1 MTLQEILESVKSGS
15 VSVEE
20 AERILKKESYEEML
34 SKLQTILN
42 NLENNELNLEDS
54 MKSYEEGV
62 KLVNKIYKTLNTYEG
77 KISVVKD
84 EREVEFSERDGD

>member
-1 MTLQEILESVKSGS
+1 M
-15 VSVEE
+15 
-20 AERILKKESYEEML
+20 AKKESYEEML

-42 NLENNELNLEDS
+42 DLENDELNLEDS

-62 KLVNKIYKTLNTYEG
+62 KLVNKIYKTLNAYEG

-84 EREVEFSERDGD
+84 EKEVEFNERDGD